1 MEVNLRG
8 PAAFTHAVLPGMLAR
23 QRGTIISIGSR
34 NAIVSR
40 PYSTAYS
47 APKAAL
53 LRFHHNLD
61 LETRDRNV
69 YNYVVQPGNV
79 PTTIAHGEGT
89 INLTTPA
96 RVPGF

>member
-1 MEVNLRG
+1 
-8 PAAFTHAVLPGMLAR
+8 MLAC

-40 PYSTAYS
+40 PYSTAHS
-47 APKAAL
+47 ASEAAL

-69 YNYVVQPGNV
+69 YDYVVQPGNV
-79 PTTIAHGEGT
+79 PTAIAHGEGT
-89 INLTTPA
+89 MNLTTAA
-96 RVPGF
+96 RVLGF